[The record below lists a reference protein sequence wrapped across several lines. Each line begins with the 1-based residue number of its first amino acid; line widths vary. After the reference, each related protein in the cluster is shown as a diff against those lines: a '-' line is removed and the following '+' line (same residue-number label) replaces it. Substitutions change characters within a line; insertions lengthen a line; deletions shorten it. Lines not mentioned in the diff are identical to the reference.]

1 MKILAV
7 DDDLLFLDLLDA
19 AMRSLGYDDLTLLCS
34 PIEAM
39 KLIESGQNAFDFFLL
54 DIQMPHIDGIR
65 LCRWLRAQPAGRNA
79 SVIMLTALKDR
90 SSLADAMEAG
100 ASDYLTKPIDFVEL
114 SIRLRLAEHV
124 VTLNNMVIDGKR
136 IQKSLARVNI
146 NAWGLL

>member
-1 MKILAV
+1 
-7 DDDLLFLDLLDA
+7 
-19 AMRSLGYDDLTLLCS
+19 
-34 PIEAM
+34 
-39 KLIESGQNAFDFFLL
+39 
-54 DIQMPHIDGIR
+54 
-65 LCRWLRAQPAGRNA
+65 
-79 SVIMLTALKDR
+79 MLTALKDR